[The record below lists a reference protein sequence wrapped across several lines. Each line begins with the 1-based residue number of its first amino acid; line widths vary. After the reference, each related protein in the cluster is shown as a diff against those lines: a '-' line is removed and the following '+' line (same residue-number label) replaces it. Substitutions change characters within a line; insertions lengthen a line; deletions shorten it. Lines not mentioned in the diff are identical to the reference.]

1 MSDVDLAVE
10 RWLFLHATESS
21 YDCVELILQLSEEK
35 QSDKGNQVL
44 FRRRWKSKETVVTF
58 VAIKLELGIFWGGGI
73 HIAGRHVPYPLRN
86 HN

>member
-58 VAIKLELGIFWGGGI
+58 VAIKLELGIFWGGG
-73 HIAGRHVPYPLRN
+73 GYT
-86 HN
+86 